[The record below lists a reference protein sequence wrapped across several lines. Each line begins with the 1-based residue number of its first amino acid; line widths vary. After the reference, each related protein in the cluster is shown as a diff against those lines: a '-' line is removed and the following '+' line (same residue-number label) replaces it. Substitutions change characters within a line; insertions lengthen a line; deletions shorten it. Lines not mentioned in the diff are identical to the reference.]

1 MERKKKLVLC
11 VCGCSC
17 CCHFGEHWL
26 WLHGFCFIYSRA
38 AHFRAR
44 KKQTQIDAQAVSRK
58 ALEVTLMWICE
69 CSAIKLF
76 LFIIIIFHS
85 SETKAFGIYVIMS
98 IDSNIV
104 IVWVRLALCVCVCDL
119 HLLLVLFSKSLN
131 RLLNYPCKFFY
142 ALPNVYR
149 WILLTHTHWQTSG
162 NIIALYRSSLSY
174 FVKCHIYHAPNNRDV
189 LTSNSHQSSLQRR
202 RNTENQNLS
211 ALEHQLHSI
220 ISFSKFLSMRS
231 SSSFC
236 TSSSSVDLV
245 FRGFQD
251 FQRCVLITR
260 FALSWQPTTCDL
272 ISFRF

>member
-1 MERKKKLVLC
+1 MCVC

-38 AHFRAR
+38 AHLRA
-44 KKQTQIDAQAVSRK
+44 KKTQTQIDAQAVSRK

-104 IVWVRLALCVCVCDL
+104 IVWVRLAVCVICTCFWFCSANHFTDYWIT
-119 HLLLVLFSKSLN
+119 HVNFSTFY
-131 RLLNYPCKFFY
+131 RTFIVKFSSH
-142 ALPNVYR
+142 
-149 WILLTHTHWQTSG
+149 THTHWQTSG

-189 LTSNSHQSSLQRR
+189 LTSNSQQSSLQRR
-202 RNTENQNLS
+202 RNAENQNLS

-220 ISFSKFLSMRS
+220 ISFSKLLSMRS

>member
-26 WLHGFCFIYSRA
+26 WLHDFCFIYSRA

-104 IVWVRLALCVCVCDL
+104 IVWVRLALCVCDL

-202 RNTENQNLS
+202 QNTENQNLS